1 MAFVGRFFDPPA
13 QSFFLFGPR
22 GTGKSAWTQRRYPGA
37 VRIDLLH
44 PATQQRFRARP
55 ERLFEVVRAE
65 PAGRVIVIDEVQ
77 RVPELLSATHALIEE
92 GRDWRFVL
100 TGSSARKLRRSG
112 VDLMA
117 GRAVVRT
124 MHPFMAAEL
133 GDAFDL
139 PAALQRGMLPLVLGA
154 ADPLDTLQGYLA
166 VYVREEVQMEG
177 LVRNLDGFSRFLE
190 TVCFSHGQLLNVSN
204 IARDS
209 SVSRKAV
216 EGYLSVIEDLLLSFR
231 LPVFRKRAARATVA
245 HDKFYLFDCGVFRGL
260 RPAGPL
266 DRPKRSRARHWKGWS
281 PSTCGR
287 GWPTATAGERLYYWR
302 TRAGSEVDF
311 IIYGPDQF
319 IAIEVKHSATVRRSD
334 LHALRSFHDDY
345 PEAQRLLL
353 YLGDEQLHVDGV
365 QCMPC
370 EAVSARPPSAPQL
383 SAALRVAVKC
393 PRRRLCRAGGCQ
405 ASAFSM
411 SRFRPARLRGRG
423 LRWALTP
430 PAEHD
435 LPGNGPMSRGCWP
448 RG

>member
-22 GTGKSAWTQRRYPGA
+22 GTGKSAWTQRQYPGA
-37 VRIDLLH
+37 VRVDLLH
-44 PATQQRFRARP
+44 PATLQRFRARP

-92 GRDWRFVL
+92 GQDRRFVL

-139 PAALQRGMLPLVLGA
+139 PEALQRGMLPLVLGA

-190 TVCFSHGQLLNVSN
+190 TVCFSHGQLLNVST

-209 SVSRKAV
+209 AVSRKAV

-245 HDKFYLFDCGVFRGL
+245 HDKFYLFDCGVFQQIAGAALEGL
-260 RPAGPL
+260 VAQHL
-266 DRPKRSRARHWKGWS
+266 RAWLAYRNG
-281 PSTCGR
+281 
-287 GWPTATAGERLYYWR
+287 GERLYYWR

-311 IIYGPDQF
+311 IIYGQDWF

-334 LHALRSFHDDY
+334 LRALRSFHDDY

-365 QCMPC
+365 HCMPC
-370 EAVSARPPSAPQL
+370 ERFLRALHPHRNFPLPSA
-383 SAALRVAVKC
+383 
-393 PRRRLCRAGGCQ
+393 
-405 ASAFSM
+405 
-411 SRFRPARLRGRG
+411 SR
-423 LRWALTP
+423 
-430 PAEHD
+430 
-435 LPGNGPMSRGCWP
+435 
-448 RG
+448 

>member
-22 GTGKSAWTQRRYPGA
+22 GTGKSAWTQRQYPGA
-37 VRIDLLH
+37 VRVDLLH
-44 PATQQRFRARP
+44 PATLQRFRARP

-92 GRDWRFVL
+92 GQDRRFVL

-124 MHPFMAAEL
+124 LHPFMAAEL

-154 ADPLDTLQGYLA
+154 ADPVDTLQGYLA

-190 TVCFSHGQLLNVSN
+190 TVCFSHGQLLNVST

-209 SVSRKAV
+209 AVSRKAV

-245 HDKFYLFDCGVFRGL
+245 HDKFYLFDCGVFQQIAGAALEGL
-260 RPAGPL
+260 VAQHL
-266 DRPKRSRARHWKGWS
+266 RAWLAYRNG
-281 PSTCGR
+281 
-287 GWPTATAGERLYYWR
+287 GERLYYWR

-311 IIYGPDQF
+311 IIYGPDRF

-334 LHALRSFHDDY
+334 LRALRSFHDDY

-365 QCMPC
+365 HCMPC
-370 EAVSARPPSAPQL
+370 ERFLRALHPHRNFPLRS
-383 SAALRVAVKC
+383 ALR
-393 PRRRLCRAGGCQ
+393 
-405 ASAFSM
+405 
-411 SRFRPARLRGRG
+411 
-423 LRWALTP
+423 
-430 PAEHD
+430 
-435 LPGNGPMSRGCWP
+435 
-448 RG
+448 

>member
-1 MAFVGRFFDPPA
+1 MAFVGRLFDPPA

-22 GTGKSAWTQRRYPGA
+22 GTGKSAWTQRQYPGA
-37 VRIDLLH
+37 VRVDLLH
-44 PATQQRFRARP
+44 PATLQRFRARP

-92 GRDWRFVL
+92 GQDRRFVL

-124 MHPFMAAEL
+124 LHPFMAAEL

-154 ADPLDTLQGYLA
+154 ADPVDTLQGYLA

-209 SVSRKAV
+209 AVSRKAV

-245 HDKFYLFDCGVFRGL
+245 HDKFYLFDCGVFQQIAGAALEGL
-260 RPAGPL
+260 VAQHL
-266 DRPKRSRARHWKGWS
+266 RAWLAYRNG
-281 PSTCGR
+281 
-287 GWPTATAGERLYYWR
+287 GERLYYWR

-311 IIYGPDQF
+311 IIYGQDWF

-334 LHALRSFHDDY
+334 LRALRSFHDDY

-365 QCMPC
+365 HCMPC
-370 EAVSARPPSAPQL
+370 ERFLRALHPHRNFPLPSA
-383 SAALRVAVKC
+383 
-393 PRRRLCRAGGCQ
+393 
-405 ASAFSM
+405 
-411 SRFRPARLRGRG
+411 SR
-423 LRWALTP
+423 
-430 PAEHD
+430 
-435 LPGNGPMSRGCWP
+435 
-448 RG
+448 

>member
-22 GTGKSAWTQRRYPGA
+22 GTGKSAWTQRQYPGA
-37 VRIDLLH
+37 VRVDLLH
-44 PATQQRFRARP
+44 PATLQRFRARP

-92 GRDWRFVL
+92 GQDRRFVL

-124 MHPFMAAEL
+124 LHPFMAAEL

-190 TVCFSHGQLLNVSN
+190 TVCFSHGQLLNVST

-209 SVSRKAV
+209 AVSRKAV

-245 HDKFYLFDCGVFRGL
+245 HDKFYLFDCGVFQQIAGAALEGL
-260 RPAGPL
+260 VAQHL
-266 DRPKRSRARHWKGWS
+266 RAWLAYRNG
-281 PSTCGR
+281 
-287 GWPTATAGERLYYWR
+287 GERLYYWR

-311 IIYGPDQF
+311 IIYGQDWF

-334 LHALRSFHDDY
+334 LRALRSFHDDY

-353 YLGDEQLHVDGV
+353 YLGDEQLHIDGV
-365 QCMPC
+365 HCMPC
-370 EAVSARPPSAPQL
+370 ERFLRALHPHRNFPLPSA
-383 SAALRVAVKC
+383 
-393 PRRRLCRAGGCQ
+393 
-405 ASAFSM
+405 
-411 SRFRPARLRGRG
+411 SR
-423 LRWALTP
+423 
-430 PAEHD
+430 
-435 LPGNGPMSRGCWP
+435 
-448 RG
+448 

>member
-13 QSFFLFGPR
+13 QSFFLFGRR
-22 GTGKSAWTQRRYPGA
+22 GTGKSAWTQRQYPGA
-37 VRIDLLH
+37 VRVDLLH
-44 PATQQRFRARP
+44 PATLQRFRARP

-92 GRDWRFVL
+92 GQDRRFVL

-133 GDAFDL
+133 GDGFDL

-245 HDKFYLFDCGVFRGL
+245 HDKFYLFDCGVFQQIAGAALEGL
-260 RPAGPL
+260 VAQHL
-266 DRPKRSRARHWKGWS
+266 RAWLAYRN
-281 PSTCGR
+281 
-287 GWPTATAGERLYYWR
+287 AGERLYYWR

-311 IIYGPDQF
+311 VIYGPDQF
-319 IAIEVKHSATVRRSD
+319 TAIEVQHSATVRRSD
-334 LHALRSFHDDY
+334 LRALRSFHDDY

-365 QCMPC
+365 HCMPC
-370 EAVSARPPSAPQL
+370 ERFL
-383 SAALRVAVKC
+383 RALHPHRAIPLRSVAQRKC
-393 PRRRLCRAGGCQ
+393 PWSAG
-405 ASAFSM
+405 
-411 SRFRPARLRGRG
+411 PGRG
-423 LRWALTP
+423 LSGQSLQHESSP
-430 PAEHD
+430 SGSSE
-435 LPGNGPMSRGCWP
+435 GEGPSVGSDAS
-448 RG
+448 G

>member
-22 GTGKSAWTQRRYPGA
+22 GTGKSAWTQRQYPGA
-37 VRIDLLH
+37 VRVDLLH
-44 PATQQRFRARP
+44 PATLQRFRARP

-92 GRDWRFVL
+92 GQDRRFVL

-209 SVSRKAV
+209 AVSRKAV

-245 HDKFYLFDCGVFRGL
+245 HDKFYLFDCGVFREIAGAALEGL
-260 RPAGPL
+260 VAQHL
-266 DRPKRSRARHWKGWS
+266 RAWLAYRNG
-281 PSTCGR
+281 
-287 GWPTATAGERLYYWR
+287 GERLYYWR

-311 IIYGPDQF
+311 IIYGQDWF

-334 LHALRSFHDDY
+334 LRALRSFHDDY
-345 PEAQRLLL
+345 PEAHRLLL
-353 YLGDEQLHVDGV
+353 YLGDEQLHIDGV
-365 QCMPC
+365 HCMPC
-370 EAVSARPPSAPQL
+370 ERFLRALHPHRNFPLRSA
-383 SAALRVAVKC
+383 
-393 PRRRLCRAGGCQ
+393 
-405 ASAFSM
+405 
-411 SRFRPARLRGRG
+411 SR
-423 LRWALTP
+423 
-430 PAEHD
+430 
-435 LPGNGPMSRGCWP
+435 
-448 RG
+448 

>member
-22 GTGKSAWTQRRYPGA
+22 GTGKSAWTQRQYPGA
-37 VRIDLLH
+37 VRVDLLH
-44 PATQQRFRARP
+44 PATLQRFRARP

-92 GRDWRFVL
+92 GQDRRFVL

-124 MHPFMAAEL
+124 LHPFMAAEL

-209 SVSRKAV
+209 AVSRKAV

-245 HDKFYLFDCGVFRGL
+245 HDKFYLFDCGVFQQIAGAALEGL
-260 RPAGPL
+260 VAQHL
-266 DRPKRSRARHWKGWS
+266 RAWLAYRNG
-281 PSTCGR
+281 
-287 GWPTATAGERLYYWR
+287 GERLYYWR

-311 IIYGPDQF
+311 IIYGQDWF

-334 LHALRSFHDDY
+334 LRALRSFHDDY

-353 YLGDEQLHVDGV
+353 YLGDEQLHIDGV
-365 QCMPC
+365 HCMPC
-370 EAVSARPPSAPQL
+370 ERFLRALHPHRNFPLPSA
-383 SAALRVAVKC
+383 
-393 PRRRLCRAGGCQ
+393 
-405 ASAFSM
+405 
-411 SRFRPARLRGRG
+411 SR
-423 LRWALTP
+423 
-430 PAEHD
+430 
-435 LPGNGPMSRGCWP
+435 
-448 RG
+448 

>member
-22 GTGKSAWTQRRYPGA
+22 GTGKSAWTQRQYPGA
-37 VRIDLLH
+37 VRVDLLN
-44 PATQQRFRARP
+44 PATLQRFRARP
-55 ERLFEVVRAE
+55 ERLFEVVRGE

-92 GRDWRFVL
+92 GQDRRFVL

-154 ADPLDTLQGYLA
+154 ADPLDTLQGYRA

-209 SVSRKAV
+209 AVSRKAV

-245 HDKFYLFDCGVFRGL
+245 HDKFYLFDSGVFQQIAGAALEGL
-260 RPAGPL
+260 VAQHL
-266 DRPKRSRARHWKGWS
+266 RAWLAYRNG
-281 PSTCGR
+281 
-287 GWPTATAGERLYYWR
+287 GERLYYWR

-311 IIYGPDQF
+311 IVYGQDWF

-334 LHALRSFHDDY
+334 LRALRSFHDDY

-353 YLGDEQLHVDGV
+353 YLGDEQLHIDGV
-365 QCMPC
+365 RCMPC
-370 EAVSARPPSAPQL
+370 ERFLRALHPHRNFPLPSVSR
-383 SAALRVAVKC
+383 
-393 PRRRLCRAGGCQ
+393 
-405 ASAFSM
+405 
-411 SRFRPARLRGRG
+411 
-423 LRWALTP
+423 
-430 PAEHD
+430 
-435 LPGNGPMSRGCWP
+435 
-448 RG
+448 